1 MALLIFV
8 VTLNAQQD
16 ISPIK
21 DDGNPQIELAT
32 EDSTNANPI
41 VQQEDQTAVEDK
53 SHCIAIIAKL
63 TAEREDKDAAI
74 SSLELVKQKQ
84 MALIINLQ
92 EKEDKEAATGI
103 ANLESQLLNQT
114 GLNANLQSAITNLT
128 AEQDKINIIIANL
141 QSQLVNQTAINA
153 NRTGGQ
159 EKKKIHI

>member
-16 ISPIK
+16 ISPIE

-41 VQQEDQTAVEDK
+41 VQQEDKTAVKDK

-74 SSLELVKQKQ
+74 SSLELVKQRQ

-92 EKEDKEAATGI
+92 
-103 ANLESQLLNQT
+103 
-114 GLNANLQSAITNLT
+114 
-128 AEQDKINIIIANL
+128 
-141 QSQLVNQTAINA
+141 
-153 NRTGGQ
+153 
-159 EKKKIHI
+159 